1 MPIYEYA
8 CKKCDGEF
16 EVSQRIT
23 DEPLKRHLCPHCGKR
38 TVVTKLISRSSF
50 HLKGSGWYMTDYGKN
65 GSKSSDSDDAKS
77 GNPRASPR
85 ASLKAASPRASLKAA
100 SPRARP
106 KAASPKARPKVPAHL
121 RKVRVRLN
129 RRVLP
134 PHNTRPP
141 ASRPS
146 YTSRIA
152 MLGSLLMVA

>member
-23 DEPLKRHLCPHCGKR
+23 DEPLKRHLCPHCGKK

-77 GNPRASPR
+77 GESKSESKGETKSSESKGETKSSESKSETKSSSSSSKSESSSQSASSS
-85 ASLKAASPRASLKAA
+85 AS
-100 SPRARP
+100 
-106 KAASPKARPKVPAHL
+106 
-121 RKVRVRLN
+121 
-129 RRVLP
+129 
-134 PHNTRPP
+134 
-141 ASRPS
+141 
-146 YTSRIA
+146 
-152 MLGSLLMVA
+152 

>member
-77 GNPRASPR
+77 GESKSETKSESKSSESKSETKSSESKGETKSSSSSSKSESSSQSASSS
-85 ASLKAASPRASLKAA
+85 AS
-100 SPRARP
+100 
-106 KAASPKARPKVPAHL
+106 
-121 RKVRVRLN
+121 
-129 RRVLP
+129 
-134 PHNTRPP
+134 
-141 ASRPS
+141 
-146 YTSRIA
+146 
-152 MLGSLLMVA
+152 

>member
-23 DEPLKRHLCPHCGKR
+23 DEPLNRHLCPHCGKR

-77 GNPRASPR
+77 GESKSESKSSESKSSESKSSESKSETKSSSSSSKSESSSQSASSS
-85 ASLKAASPRASLKAA
+85 AS
-100 SPRARP
+100 
-106 KAASPKARPKVPAHL
+106 
-121 RKVRVRLN
+121 
-129 RRVLP
+129 
-134 PHNTRPP
+134 
-141 ASRPS
+141 
-146 YTSRIA
+146 
-152 MLGSLLMVA
+152 